1 MAAFGQ
7 YTAEEVCDFLKER
20 VPSLSRNVLDLIL
33 EHKIDGEVFLELNDD
48 YLREIC
54 PLVGDR
60 LKIKK
65 VIASATSWYSKV
77 YN

>member
-1 MAAFGQ
+1 MVS
-7 YTAEEVCDFLKER
+7 TPRKN
-20 VPSLSRNVLDLIL
+20 SLSRNVLDLIL

-65 VIASATSWYSKV
+65 VIASATSLYSKV
-77 YN
+77 